1 MAANKKPKVLV
12 LDQAKAIGLMRS
24 TSYLMAVN
32 KFTSTQYVKSSNV
45 FEWGL
50 SAITGNKLMEVKV
63 DDTNVDKYRKDLF
76 NSYVETFKRKMQMGP
91 AETLSF
97 LESLEKLKKDNLN
110 NVQQKYND
118 VVKNSSKVIED
129 TTKAIKIAATI
140 KLASTVT
147 NSILSNFTPAG
158 FVITYLQDNAMEFC
172 SSLATAKNADIIA
185 LSNASSN
192 TLPTAIISGI
202 NHAYEDG
209 TKLGMDKLSRWATIK
224 HLGNYSKEIG
234 RAHV

>member
-1 MAANKKPKVLV
+1 
-12 LDQAKAIGLMRS
+12 
-24 TSYLMAVN
+24 
-32 KFTSTQYVKSSNV
+32 
-45 FEWGL
+45 
-50 SAITGNKLMEVKV
+50 MEVKV

-224 HLGNYSKEIG
+224 HLGNYSKATKKATKFLGNKGGISLFG
-234 RAHV
+234 QKIPGLNIVFTAIDIYDKADQFKKDIR